1 MVALPT
7 ASPEKSPPG
16 ALRGVVIAVILVLAV
31 IVGMAMGAIAVR
43 HAAALGS
50 DAPFVHDLL
59 ALDGATG
66 GVGAVGG
73 ALDSWSQFV
82 FFALLLWATAAG
94 VLLVLGAVAVL
105 LGSIHRDAALRLTRT
120 GLWLSL
126 LLCLAAMIP
135 LEGVAI
141 AQGWEAAIGE
151 DAGAASG
158 WDPVFR
164 NTALAAGAGLLLL
177 ATLGGG
183 RAHLGAWSRS
193 DHGSADREP
202 AVR

>member
-1 MVALPT
+1 MVALST
-7 ASPEKSPPG
+7 ASPAKQPPS
-16 ALRGVVIAVILVLAV
+16 ATRGTVTGVILVLAV
-31 IVGMAMGAIAVR
+31 GVGVAMGEIAVR

-59 ALDGATG
+59 ALDGAQVG
-66 GVGAVGG
+66 GGAMGG

-82 FFALLLWATAAG
+82 FFAVLLWAAAAG

-105 LGSIHRDAALRLTRT
+105 MGSIHRDAALRLTRT

-126 LLCLAAMIP
+126 LLCLAAMVP
-135 LEGVAI
+135 LDGVAL
-141 AQGWEAAIGE
+141 ASGWEAAVGE
-151 DAGAASG
+151 PAGGDRG

-177 ATLGGG
+177 AVLRGSSHRGP
-183 RAHLGAWSRS
+183 RS
-193 DHGSADREP
+193 PAGHASADRV
-202 AVR
+202 AVGR